1 MMLALGE
8 ERAGPILERFD
19 TEEVRDLSQVM
30 VTLGTIEA
38 NTVEKI
44 FVEFVDSLSYTGSLH
59 GSADSTEK
67 LLTAILPEDQVKSI
81 MEEISGPAGRT
92 MWDKLGNVNE
102 AVFANYLKNEY
113 PQTVAVILSKIRPD
127 HASRVLTELP
137 ESFAME
143 VVMRMLRMESVQRE
157 VLDEI

>member
-8 ERAGPILERFD
+8 ERAGPILEQFD
-19 TEEVRDLSQVM
+19 TEKVRDLSQAM

-44 FVEFVDSLSYTGSLH
+44 FVEFADSLSSTGSLH

-67 LLTAILPEDQVKSI
+67 LPTAILPEDQVKSI
-81 MEEISGPAGRT
+81 KEEISGPAGPT

-102 AVFANYLKNEY
+102 AVFSNYLKNEY
-113 PQTVAVILSKIRPD
+113 PETVAVVLSKIRPD
-127 HASRVLTELP
+127 HASRVLGALP
-137 ESFAME
+137 ESFAM
-143 VVMRMLRMESVQRE
+143 
-157 VLDEI
+157 